1 LTSITVS
8 RRQKPSLRRANPT
21 SYLRP
26 AGGNH
31 AFPGDPARAKV
42 ARARRTPSWAIW
54 RDKGGRRGKDDT
66 VSWTVIIPVKRLTVA
81 KSRLRGSLPGVDHDA
96 LVLAMAMDTVA
107 AALASPVVGR
117 VVVVTGDVMAGETAR
132 AIGAEVI
139 ADVPDAGLNPA
150 LAYAAATVRPRG
162 GSVPGVAALAADLP
176 ALRADDLTDALRAA
190 EAVAASHATPVRA
203 YVADAAGTGT
213 VLLAASPDAGLEP
226 CFGADS
232 AAAHEASGAVALTGT
247 WRTLRRDVDT
257 AADLREAGRLGLG
270 PRTAT
275 LVGRRASQRLT
286 VKDGVHAGH
295 GGFLRPGAAPWLAAA
310 RRWLR
315 AGLPR

>member
-1 LTSITVS
+1 
-8 RRQKPSLRRANPT
+8 
-21 SYLRP
+21 
-26 AGGNH
+26 
-31 AFPGDPARAKV
+31 
-42 ARARRTPSWAIW
+42 
-54 RDKGGRRGKDDT
+54 

-117 VVVVTGDVMAGETAR
+117 VVVVTGDVMAGESAR
-132 AIGAEVI
+132 ELGAEVI

-176 ALRADDLTDALRAA
+176 ALRAEDLTAALRAG
-190 EAVAASHATPVRA
+190 ESAASSHRTPIRA
-203 YVADAAGTGT
+203 FVTDAAGTGT

-232 AAAHEASGAVALTGT
+232 AATHAASGAVPLTGP

-257 AADLREAGRLGLG
+257 AADLADALRLGVG
-270 PRTAT
+270 PRTARLT
-275 LVGRRASQRLT
+275 GRRGSVRLT
-286 VKDGVHAGH
+286 VKDGLHAGH
-295 GGFLRPGAAPWLAAA
+295 GGYLRPGAAPWLVAA

-315 AGLPR
+315 VGLFR